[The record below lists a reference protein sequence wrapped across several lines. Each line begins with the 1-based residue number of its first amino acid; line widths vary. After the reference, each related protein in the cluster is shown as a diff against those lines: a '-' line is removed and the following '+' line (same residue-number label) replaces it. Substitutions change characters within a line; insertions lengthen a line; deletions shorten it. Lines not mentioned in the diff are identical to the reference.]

1 MVAAAVL
8 AVFLLLVMNAV
19 VYRPIIRPI
28 RNIVTVADELRV
40 GNDAAGSF
48 PSGGATQITALTRA
62 FERLRTSLK
71 KALHLLEP
79 PA

>member
-1 MVAAAVL
+1 
-8 AVFLLLVMNAV
+8 V
-19 VYRPIIRPI
+19 VYRLIIRPI
-28 RNIVTVADELRV
+28 HNIVTVADELSV
-40 GNDAAGSF
+40 GNDAARSF
-48 PSGGATQITALTRA
+48 PSGGATEITALTRA